1 MAKYINFVLILFL
14 SFNSLA
20 QVVPSLQTI
29 EEAEVFFNSSV
40 SQEEKVYAT
49 IFLVDEYLDLEKM
62 DTAQYWVNKGFE
74 MYKERKPTFFKYLL
88 QTRQSEVYYYN
99 NLLNLGLESANKS
112 LQIAKSINDSVC
124 IVDAY
129 NFTGLVYLAMDS
141 FELAI
146 QNCKNAA
153 QYISNKEQSKKY
165 PSITKPYHVYANL
178 AEAYQKVGMYDSAI
192 TQINLS
198 LRKLQNLP
206 NTRALG
212 VAYLT
217 LGNIYNDINES
228 DSALLYF
235 SSALKQAQRMKNI
248 DVALSCYSGKAAA
261 LLKKN
266 DLKAAAI
273 EIENGFMLYEK
284 NGNIINSLFSK
295 EFFKKALKVYQT
307 KNDETGIIKTYKKI
321 AFIDSLNLVSNAQQT
336 QNVLKVS
343 SNNENQLLKLEIED
357 TKRTQRLTNNRFLL
371 ALLGV
376 VIMIGV
382 FLIMRYI
389 FKQKLKLAA
398 LKNNISQNLHDDVG
412 ASLSSVHIYTSLA
425 EKLVDSDPEK
435 AKMMLQN
442 VKDNSQEVIDNI
454 SDMVW
459 AMKPSTDSQ
468 SLEARIKN
476 YGINLLNAKN
486 IECKYDVDPNIEQY
500 LKNVEAK
507 KSIILIIKEAINN
520 MAKYSN
526 ASIAKISVT
535 ISHKNLIVHIKDNG
549 IGFDVEHQQMGNG
562 IQNIRNRC
570 IQLKAKCE
578 IKSVL
583 NEGTSIFCTIPY
595 TSIRDTM

>member
-1 MAKYINFVLILFL
+1 MLKYINLILILCFYL
-14 SFNSLA
+14 SALT
-20 QVVPSLQTI
+20 QEVPPLQSI
-29 EEAEVFFNSSV
+29 QEAAHFFNNNT

-49 IFLVDEYLDLEKM
+49 VFLVDEYLDLEKM
-62 DTAQYWVNKGFE
+62 DTAQYWLNKGVE

-99 NLLNLGLESANKS
+99 NLLNLGLESTSKS
-112 LQIAKSINDSVC
+112 LLIAKAINDSVC
-124 IVDAY
+124 IVDSY
-129 NFTGLVYLAMDS
+129 NFMGLMYLAMDS

-153 QYISNKEQSKKY
+153 QYISSKELSKKY

-178 AEAYQKVGMYDSAI
+178 AEAYQKVGKYDSAI

-198 LRKLQNLP
+198 LQKLQNLP

-217 LGNIYNDINES
+217 LGNIYNDTNES
-228 DSALLYF
+228 DSALVYF
-235 SSALKQAQRMKNI
+235 SLALKQAQRMKNI
-248 DVALSCYSGKAAA
+248 DVELSCYSGKAAA
-261 LLKKN
+261 LLKKKN
-266 DLKAAAI
+266 IIAASS
-273 EIENGFMLYEK
+273 EIENGFKLYEK

-295 EFFKKALKVYQT
+295 EFFKKALNVYQT
-307 KNDETGIIKTYKKI
+307 KKDESGIIKTYKKI
-321 AFIDSLNLVSNAQQT
+321 AFIDSLNLLNNAQQT

-343 SNNENQLLKLEIED
+343 SNNETQLLKLEIED
-357 TKRTQRLTNNRFLL
+357 SKRSQRLTNNRFLL

-376 VIMIGV
+376 VIMVGV

-412 ASLSSVHIYTSLA
+412 ASLSSVHIYASLG
-425 EKLVDSDPEK
+425 EKLVYSNPEK
-435 AKMMLQN
+435 ATEMLQN
-442 VKDNSQEVIDNI
+442 VKANSQEIINSI

-459 AMKPSTDSQ
+459 AMKPSGDAQ

-476 YGINLLNAKN
+476 YGITLLNAKN
-486 IECKYDVDPNIEQY
+486 IECKYDIDPNIEQH
-500 LKNVEAK
+500 LKNLEAK
-507 KSIILIIKEAINN
+507 KSILLIIKEAINN

-526 ASIAKISVT
+526 ATIAT
-535 ISHKNLIVHIKDNG
+535 IGVMLSNKNLIVYIKDNG
-549 IGFDVEHQQMGNG
+549 IGFDLEHQQIGNG
-562 IQNIRNRC
+562 IQHIKNRC
-570 IQLKAKCE
+570 TQLKAKCD
-578 IKSVL
+578 IQSAL
-583 NEGTSIFCTIPY
+583 NEGTSICCTIPY